1 MINKEKI
8 QRRFGRALGFKSKGN
23 TKIFAIKYTGDN
35 AYDVQEFLEQS
46 IFIGPRYSFI
56 KCGQDIIKK
65 GMWVMRYP
73 LTFKNITLNK
83 KYSICSN
90 RAFQRNYTPWTETYY
105 IDEVSSGAER
115 DNRKIR
121 AGKSR
126 GEKVSTKKVIEKCKE
141 NKISPPEM
149 FKEASKKGLLGVF
162 R

>member
-35 AYDVQEFLEQS
+35 AYDMQEFLEQS

-126 GEKVSTKKVIEKCKE
+126 KKKSKY
-141 NKISPPEM
+141 
-149 FKEASKKGLLGVF
+149 KKGYRKMQRKQDIPARDVQ
-162 R
+162 RSE

>member
-90 RAFQRNYTPWTETYY
+90 RVFQRNYTPWTETYY

-126 GEKVSTKKVIEKCKE
+126 GEKSKYKKSYRKMQRKQ
-141 NKISPPEM
+141 NISPRDVQG
-149 FKEASKKGLLGVF
+149 SK
-162 R
+162 

>member
-46 IFIGPRYSFI
+46 IFIGPHYSFI

-73 LTFKNITLNK
+73 LTFKNITLK
-83 KYSICSN
+83 EKYSICSD
-90 RAFQRNYTPWTETYY
+90 RVFQRNYMPWTETYY
-105 IDEVSSGAER
+105 TDEVSSGAER
-115 DNRKIR
+115 DNRKTG
-121 AGKSR
+121 ASKSR
-126 GEKVSTKKVIEKCKE
+126 GEKSKYSKG
-141 NKISPPEM
+141 NKNVQRKQNIP
-149 FKEASKKGLLGVF
+149 AGDVQGSK
-162 R
+162 

>member
-35 AYDVQEFLEQS
+35 AYDVQEFIEQS
-46 IFIGPRYSFI
+46 IFIGPHYSFI

-73 LTFKNITLNK
+73 LTFKNITLK
-83 KYSICSN
+83 EKYSICSD
-90 RAFQRNYTPWTETYY
+90 RVFQRNYMPWTETFYN
-105 IDEVSSGAER
+105 DEVSSGTER

-121 AGKSR
+121 VGKSR
-126 GEKVSTKKVIEKCKE
+126 GKKSKY
-141 NKISPPEM
+141 
-149 FKEASKKGLLGVF
+149 KKGYRKMQRKQNISAGDVQGSK
-162 R
+162 

>member
-46 IFIGPRYSFI
+46 IFIGPHYSFI
-56 KCGQDIIKK
+56 KFGQDIIKK

-73 LTFKNITLNK
+73 LTFKNITLK
-83 KYSICSN
+83 EKYSICSD
-90 RAFQRNYTPWTETYY
+90 RVFQRNYMPWTETHYT
-105 IDEVSSGAER
+105 DEVSSGTER

-126 GEKVSTKKVIEKCKE
+126 GEKSKYSKGYSKMQRKQ
-141 NKISPPEM
+141 NISPRDVQG
-149 FKEASKKGLLGVF
+149 SK
-162 R
+162 

>member
-46 IFIGPRYSFI
+46 IFIGPHYSFI

-73 LTFKNITLNK
+73 LTFKNITFNK
-83 KYSICSN
+83 KYRICSN
-90 RAFQRNYTPWTETYY
+90 RIFQRTYTPWIETYY

-126 GEKVSTKKVIEKCKE
+126 G
-141 NKISPPEM
+141 
-149 FKEASKKGLLGVF
+149 KKGKYKKGYRKMQRKQNIPARDVQ
-162 R
+162 RSE

>member
-83 KYSICSN
+83 KYRICSD
-90 RAFQRNYTPWTETYY
+90 RVFQRNYTPWIGTYY
-105 IDEVSSGAER
+105 TDEVSSGAER

-126 GEKVSTKKVIEKCKE
+126 GKKSKY
-141 NKISPPEM
+141 
-149 FKEASKKGLLGVF
+149 KKGYSKMQRKQDIPARDVQ
-162 R
+162 RSK

>member
-46 IFIGPRYSFI
+46 IFIGPHYSFI

-73 LTFKNITLNK
+73 LTFKNITLK
-83 KYSICSN
+83 EKYSICSD
-90 RAFQRNYTPWTETYY
+90 RVFQRNYMPWTETFYN
-105 IDEVSSGAER
+105 DEVSSGTER

-126 GEKVSTKKVIEKCKE
+126 REKSKYKKSYRKMQRKQ
-141 NKISPPEM
+141 NISPRDVQG
-149 FKEASKKGLLGVF
+149 SK
-162 R
+162 